1 MKTQP
6 AVSPQREKEIRL
18 NNWLLPVFSGI
29 FAILYAFTGYRGWL
43 VFFTGISLAW
53 LLALAWVLVLARKL
67 YIKRELHLAW
77 ASVGETLH
85 ETLKVVNASFLPAVW
100 VELTDASE
108 TLATPLRLVAE
119 VEAHASWTR
128 HPVHICRRR
137 GLYSLGPTRL
147 RSGDPFGIFTLTL
160 HDRHA
165 STILVTPPLLPLRGL
180 KITPGGRA
188 GDQRRRRGGL
198 GRDISE
204 AGLRQYVPGDS
215 LRRIHWLATAR
226 QDELMVRQLESS
238 ASDDWW
244 IFLDLEAGVQAGSG
258 QDSTLELAVV
268 LAASLAARA
277 LRERRR
283 VGLVLAGPSLVRL
296 EPRADPLYRTQ
307 LLRCL
312 SVAEMGN
319 VSLADLLAFGRPAQP
334 STLILITPSPETAWL
349 ARALKPRRGDNLFAV
364 LVDPREF
371 GGEADQ
377 GTLLAKLS
385 NNGVPFSRMPRSLL
399 VEAYAPVRGIH
410 RGSSGMVASRRTID
424 PGRRVQIEQ

>member
-1 MKTQP
+1 
-6 AVSPQREKEIRL
+6 
-18 NNWLLPVFSGI
+18 
-29 FAILYAFTGYRGWL
+29 
-43 VFFTGISLAW
+43 
-53 LLALAWVLVLARKL
+53 
-67 YIKRELHLAW
+67 
-77 ASVGETLH
+77 
-85 ETLKVVNASFLPAVW
+85 
-100 VELTDASE
+100 
-108 TLATPLRLVAE
+108 
-119 VEAHASWTR
+119 
-128 HPVHICRRR
+128 
-137 GLYSLGPTRL
+137 
-147 RSGDPFGIFTLTL
+147 
-160 HDRHA
+160 
-165 STILVTPPLLPLRGL
+165 
-180 KITPGGRA
+180 
-188 GDQRRRRGGL
+188 
-198 GRDISE
+198 
-204 AGLRQYVPGDS
+204 
-215 LRRIHWLATAR
+215 
-226 QDELMVRQLESS
+226 MVRQLKSS

-258 QDSTLELAVV
+258 QDSTLELTVV

-334 STLILITPSPETAWL
+334 STLIFITPSPEIAWL

-410 RGSSGMVASRRTID
+410 RGSQRD
-424 PGRRVQIEQ
+424 GRKQAHDRSWKKSPN